1 VGRFVAGSRLAAL
14 AGTLDRALR
23 PDITVRTEFAPDLWD
38 FKADPEELYFALLN
52 LCRNSADAMPD
63 GGTITVAA
71 RNVDSS
77 AGASSG
83 FVEIVV
89 ADEGEGMPVQ
99 VLSQALTPH
108 FATKLAAAPD

>member
-1 VGRFVAGSRLAAL
+1 M
-14 AGTLDRALR
+14 R
-23 PDITVRTEFAPDLWD
+23 PGITVRTEIAPDLWD
-38 FKADPEELYFALLN
+38 FNADPEELYFALLN

-89 ADEGEGMPVQ
+89 VDEGEGMTEE
-99 VLSQALTPH
+99 VLSQALTPY
-108 FATKLAAAPD
+108 FTTKAAGDGTGLGLV